1 MKDSIYSVAIDGP
14 AGAGKSTIAKIIAH
28 RLGIEYID
36 TGAMYR
42 AFTYEL
48 LTSSISL
55 SDIEEI
61 TKVLEKTNIE
71 FKNNEIFLNNLNVT
85 NEIRSKNVTA
95 NVSAVSAIPQ
105 VREKLVNLQ
114 RKIASES
121 NSILD
126 GRDIGTVVF
135 PNAELKIFL
144 TASVKIRALRRYN
157 ELIAKDKNIDINEI
171 EAEIEKRDKLDSSR
185 ETSPL
190 IKAADAIEIDTSD
203 LSIDEVAN
211 TILKL
216 AEEIC
221 ENESL

>member
-1 MKDSIYSVAIDGP
+1 MIIAIDGP
-14 AGAGKSTIAKIIAH
+14 AGAGKSTIAKKVADS
-28 RLGIEYID
+28 LGYVYID

-61 TKVLEKTNIE
+61 NKVLEKTNIE

-114 RKIASES
+114 RKIASEN

-157 ELIAKDKNIDINEI
+157 ELIAKDRNIDINEI

>member
-1 MKDSIYSVAIDGP
+1 MIIAIDGP
-14 AGAGKSTIAKIIAH
+14 AGAGKSTIAKKVADS
-28 RLGIEYID
+28 LGYVYID

-55 SDIEEI
+55 SDIEKI

-121 NSILD
+121 NSILKEIIVEMISYYANYKEFD
-126 GRDIGTVVF
+126 T
-135 PNAELKIFL
+135 
-144 TASVKIRALRRYN
+144 
-157 ELIAKDKNIDINEI
+157 IDI
-171 EAEIEKRDKLDSSR
+171 
-185 ETSPL
+185 
-190 IKAADAIEIDTSD
+190 
-203 LSIDEVAN
+203 
-211 TILKL
+211 
-216 AEEIC
+216 
-221 ENESL
+221 SLRGR

>member
-1 MKDSIYSVAIDGP
+1 MIIAIDGP
-14 AGAGKSTIAKIIAH
+14 AGAGKSTIAKKVAD
-28 RLGIEYID
+28 RLGYIYID

-48 LTSSISL
+48 LISSISL

-114 RKIASES
+114 RKIASEN

>member
-1 MKDSIYSVAIDGP
+1 MIIAIDGP
-14 AGAGKSTIAKIIAH
+14 AGAGKSTIAKKVADN
-28 RLGIEYID
+28 LGYVYID

-105 VREKLVNLQ
+105 VREKLVDLQ

>member
-1 MKDSIYSVAIDGP
+1 MIIAIDGP
-14 AGAGKSTIAKIIAH
+14 AGAGKSTIAKKVADS
-28 RLGIEYID
+28 LGYVYID

-61 TKVLEKTNIE
+61 NKVLEKTNIE

-211 TILKL
+211 TILEL

>member
-1 MKDSIYSVAIDGP
+1 M
-14 AGAGKSTIAKIIAH
+14 
-28 RLGIEYID
+28 
-36 TGAMYR
+36 
-42 AFTYEL
+42 
-48 LTSSISL
+48 
-55 SDIEEI
+55 
-61 TKVLEKTNIE
+61 LEKTNIE

>member
-1 MKDSIYSVAIDGP
+1 MIIAIDGP
-14 AGAGKSTIAKIIAH
+14 AGAGKSTIAKKVAD
-28 RLGIEYID
+28 RLGYIYID

-48 LTSSISL
+48 LISSISL

-71 FKNNEIFLNNLNVT
+71 FKNSEIFLNNLNVT

>member
-1 MKDSIYSVAIDGP
+1 MIIAIDGP
-14 AGAGKSTIAKIIAH
+14 AGAGKSTIAKKVADS
-28 RLGIEYID
+28 LGYVYID

-71 FKNNEIFLNNLNVT
+71 FKNSEIFLNNLNVT

-114 RKIASES
+114 RKIASEN

>member
-1 MKDSIYSVAIDGP
+1 MIIAIDGP
-14 AGAGKSTIAKIIAH
+14 AGAGKSTIAKKVADS
-28 RLGIEYID
+28 LGYVYID

-61 TKVLEKTNIE
+61 NKVLEKTNIE

>member
-1 MKDSIYSVAIDGP
+1 MIIAIDGP
-14 AGAGKSTIAKIIAH
+14 AGAGKSTIAKKVADS
-28 RLGIEYID
+28 LGYVYID

-48 LTSSISL
+48 LTASISL

-61 TKVLEKTNIE
+61 NKVLEKTNIE

-157 ELIAKDKNIDINEI
+157 ELIAKDRNIDINEI

>member
-1 MKDSIYSVAIDGP
+1 MIIAIDGP
-14 AGAGKSTIAKIIAH
+14 AGAGKSTIAKKVADS
-28 RLGIEYID
+28 LGYVYID

-190 IKAADAIEIDTSD
+190 IKASDAIEIDTSD

>member
-1 MKDSIYSVAIDGP
+1 MIIAIDGP
-14 AGAGKSTIAKIIAH
+14 AGAGKSTIAKKVADS
-28 RLGIEYID
+28 LGYIYID

-71 FKNNEIFLNNLNVT
+71 FKNSEIFLNNLNVT

>member
-1 MKDSIYSVAIDGP
+1 MIIAIDGP
-14 AGAGKSTIAKIIAH
+14 AGAGKSTIAKKVADN
-28 RLGIEYID
+28 LGYVYID

>member
-1 MKDSIYSVAIDGP
+1 MIIAIDGP
-14 AGAGKSTIAKIIAH
+14 AGAGKSTIAKKVADS
-28 RLGIEYID
+28 LGYIYID

-114 RKIASES
+114 RKIASEN

-190 IKAADAIEIDTSD
+190 IKAADAIEIDTSN
-203 LSIDEVAN
+203 LSIDEVVN

>member
-1 MKDSIYSVAIDGP
+1 MIIAIDGP
-14 AGAGKSTIAKIIAH
+14 AGAGKSTIAKKVADS
-28 RLGIEYID
+28 LGYVYID

-61 TKVLEKTNIE
+61 TKVLEKTDIE

-105 VREKLVNLQ
+105 VREKLVDLQ

>member
-1 MKDSIYSVAIDGP
+1 MIIAIDGP
-14 AGAGKSTIAKIIAH
+14 AGAGKSTIAKKVADS
-28 RLGIEYID
+28 LGYVYID

-105 VREKLVNLQ
+105 VREKLVDLQ

-190 IKAADAIEIDTSD
+190 IKASDAIEIDTSD

>member
-1 MKDSIYSVAIDGP
+1 MIIAIDGP
-14 AGAGKSTIAKIIAH
+14 AGAGKSTIAKKVADS
-28 RLGIEYID
+28 LGYVYID

-55 SDIEEI
+55 SDIEKI

-190 IKAADAIEIDTSD
+190 IKAADAIEIDTSG

>member
-1 MKDSIYSVAIDGP
+1 MIIAIDGP
-14 AGAGKSTIAKIIAH
+14 AGAGKSTIAKKVADS
-28 RLGIEYID
+28 LGYIYID

-55 SDIEEI
+55 SDIEKI

-95 NVSAVSAIPQ
+95 KVSAVSAIPQ

>member
-1 MKDSIYSVAIDGP
+1 MIIAIDGP
-14 AGAGKSTIAKIIAH
+14 AGAGKSTIAKKVADS
-28 RLGIEYID
+28 LGYVYID

-42 AFTYEL
+42 ALKYEL

-71 FKNNEIFLNNLNVT
+71 FKNSEIFLNNLNVT

-211 TILKL
+211 TILEL

>member
-1 MKDSIYSVAIDGP
+1 MIIAIDGP
-14 AGAGKSTIAKIIAH
+14 AGAGKSTIAKKVADS
-28 RLGIEYID
+28 LGYVYID

-114 RKIASES
+114 RKIASEN

-126 GRDIGTVVF
+126 SRDIGTVVF

>member
-1 MKDSIYSVAIDGP
+1 MIIAIDGP
-14 AGAGKSTIAKIIAH
+14 AGAGKSTIAKKVADS
-28 RLGIEYID
+28 LGYIYID

-61 TKVLEKTNIE
+61 TKVLEKTDIE

>member
-1 MKDSIYSVAIDGP
+1 MSFVVAIDGP
-14 AGAGKSTIAKIIAH
+14 AGSGKGSITEIVAKK
-28 RLGIEYID
+28 LGLECID

-48 LTSSISL
+48 LISSISL

-71 FKNNEIFLNNLNVT
+71 FKNSEIFLNNLNVT

>member
-1 MKDSIYSVAIDGP
+1 MIIAIDGP
-14 AGAGKSTIAKIIAH
+14 AAAGKSTIAKKVAD
-28 RLGIEYID
+28 RLGYIYID

-61 TKVLEKTNIE
+61 NKVLEKTNIE

-105 VREKLVNLQ
+105 VREKLVDLQ

>member
-1 MKDSIYSVAIDGP
+1 MIIAIDGP
-14 AGAGKSTIAKIIAH
+14 AGAGKSTIAKKVADS
-28 RLGIEYID
+28 LGYVYID

-185 ETSPL
+185 KTSPL

>member
-1 MKDSIYSVAIDGP
+1 MIIAIDGP
-14 AGAGKSTIAKIIAH
+14 AGAGKSTIAKKVAD
-28 RLGIEYID
+28 RLGYIYID

-48 LTSSISL
+48 LISSISL

-105 VREKLVNLQ
+105 VREKLVDLQ

>member
-1 MKDSIYSVAIDGP
+1 MIIAIDGP
-14 AGAGKSTIAKIIAH
+14 AGAGKSTIAKKVADS
-28 RLGIEYID
+28 LGYVYID

-55 SDIEEI
+55 SDIEKI

-71 FKNNEIFLNNLNVT
+71 FKNSEIFLNNLNVT

-105 VREKLVNLQ
+105 VREKLVDLQ

>member
-1 MKDSIYSVAIDGP
+1 MIIAIDGP
-14 AGAGKSTIAKIIAH
+14 AGAGKSTIAKKVADS
-28 RLGIEYID
+28 LGYVYID

-71 FKNNEIFLNNLNVT
+71 FKNSEIFLNNLNVT

>member
-1 MKDSIYSVAIDGP
+1 MIIAIDGP
-14 AGAGKSTIAKIIAH
+14 AGAGKSTIAKKVADS
-28 RLGIEYID
+28 LGYVYID

-48 LTSSISL
+48 LISSISL

-71 FKNNEIFLNNLNVT
+71 FKNSEIFLNNLNVT

>member
-1 MKDSIYSVAIDGP
+1 MIIAIDGP
-14 AGAGKSTIAKIIAH
+14 AGAGKSTIAKKVAD
-28 RLGIEYID
+28 RLGYIYID

-55 SDIEEI
+55 SDIEKI

-71 FKNNEIFLNNLNVT
+71 FKNSEIFLNNLNVT

-105 VREKLVNLQ
+105 VREKLVDLQ

-211 TILKL
+211 TILEL

>member
-1 MKDSIYSVAIDGP
+1 MIIAIDGP
-14 AGAGKSTIAKIIAH
+14 AGAGKSTIAKKVADS
-28 RLGIEYID
+28 LGYIYID

-105 VREKLVNLQ
+105 VREKLVDLQ

-190 IKAADAIEIDTSD
+190 IKASDAIEIDTSD

>member
-1 MKDSIYSVAIDGP
+1 MIIAIDGP
-14 AGAGKSTIAKIIAH
+14 AGAGKSTIAKKVADS
-28 RLGIEYID
+28 LGYVYID

-55 SDIEEI
+55 SDIEKI

>member
-1 MKDSIYSVAIDGP
+1 MIIAIDGP
-14 AGAGKSTIAKIIAH
+14 AGAGKSTIAKKVADS
-28 RLGIEYID
+28 LGYVYID

-105 VREKLVNLQ
+105 VREKLVDLQ
-114 RKIASES
+114 RKIASEN

-190 IKAADAIEIDTSD
+190 IKAADAIEIDTSN
-203 LSIDEVAN
+203 LSIDEVVN

>member
-1 MKDSIYSVAIDGP
+1 MIIAIDGP
-14 AGAGKSTIAKIIAH
+14 AGAGKSTIAKKVADS
-28 RLGIEYID
+28 LGYIYID

>member
-1 MKDSIYSVAIDGP
+1 MIIAIDGP
-14 AGAGKSTIAKIIAH
+14 AGAGKSTIAKKVADS
-28 RLGIEYID
+28 LGYIYID

-105 VREKLVNLQ
+105 VREKLVDLQ

>member
-1 MKDSIYSVAIDGP
+1 MIIAIDGP
-14 AGAGKSTIAKIIAH
+14 AGAGKSTIAKKVADS
-28 RLGIEYID
+28 LGYVYID

>member
-1 MKDSIYSVAIDGP
+1 MIIAIDGP
-14 AGAGKSTIAKIIAH
+14 AGAGKSTIAKKVADS
-28 RLGIEYID
+28 LGYIYID

-61 TKVLEKTNIE
+61 TKVLEKTDIE

-95 NVSAVSAIPQ
+95 NVSVVSAIPQ
-105 VREKLVNLQ
+105 VREKLVYLQ

-135 PNAELKIFL
+135 PDAELKIFL

-171 EAEIEKRDKLDSSR
+171 EIEIEK
-185 ETSPL
+185 
-190 IKAADAIEIDTSD
+190 EIS
-203 LSIDEVAN
+203 
-211 TILKL
+211 
-216 AEEIC
+216 
-221 ENESL
+221 

>member
-1 MKDSIYSVAIDGP
+1 MIIAIDGP
-14 AGAGKSTIAKIIAH
+14 AGAGKSTIAKKVAD
-28 RLGIEYID
+28 RLGYIYID

-105 VREKLVNLQ
+105 VREKLVDLQ

>member
-1 MKDSIYSVAIDGP
+1 MIIAIDGP
-14 AGAGKSTIAKIIAH
+14 AGAGKSTIAKKVADS
-28 RLGIEYID
+28 LGYVYID

-61 TKVLEKTNIE
+61 NKVLEKTNIE

-105 VREKLVNLQ
+105 VREKLVDLQ